1 MPTVSE
7 RGAKLTELAKLTALE
22 GLGVSPAVPA
32 AMPAAM
38 PAAARL
44 GDGDAKRAQE
54 EAPASRS
61 VPATRGIA
69 GSVGLLPGGAPG
81 ASGSWTSY
89 TS

>member
-22 GLGVSPAVPA
+22 ELGMPPAV
-32 AMPAAM
+32 PAAM

-44 GDGDAKRAQE
+44 GDGDAKRTQE
-54 EAPASRS
+54 PPAPRS

-81 ASGSWTSY
+81 ASGIWTSY

>member
-22 GLGVSPAVPA
+22 ELGVSPAVPA
-32 AMPAAM
+32 AK

-44 GDGDAKRAQE
+44 GVGDAKRAQE
-54 EAPASRS
+54 EPAASRS

>member
-32 AMPAAM
+32 AMPAA
-38 PAAARL
+38 ARL
-44 GDGDAKRAQE
+44 GVGDAKRAQE
-54 EAPASRS
+54 EPPASRS

-69 GSVGLLPGGAPG
+69 GSAGLLPGGAPG